1 MAFKVFLSYGT
12 DPNEQVAAWRLQTLA
27 AAHGIHLSVP
37 QRNGTLPTRRSHLPP
52 DDARQ
57 AIDQSDCILAI
68 ISGGV
73 GPDVEA
79 ELNYAL
85 TKKKLIV
92 PILQE
97 HMAQPAFLKKF
108 PQTFQFNSWNR
119 AQIEAAVVDFLKHQ
133 RLSKDRQQTLGAL
146 IAIGLGLVAL
156 LALAEK

>member
-1 MAFKVFLSYGT
+1 MPFKVFLSYGT

-37 QRNGTLPTRRSHLPP
+37 QRNGSPSTRNSLLPE
-52 DDARQ
+52 DVRQ
-57 AIDQSDCILAI
+57 AIHQSDCVLAI
-68 ISGGV
+68 ISGGI
-73 GPDVEA
+73 GPAVEA
-79 ELNYAL
+79 ELDYAL

-92 PILQE
+92 PLLQE
-97 HMAQPAFLKKF
+97 HMAQSAFLKKF

-119 AQIEAAVVDFLKHQ
+119 AQVEANVVDFLKHQ
-133 RLSKDRQQTLGAL
+133 RLSKDKQQTLGAL